1 MNLIAVLI
9 VLLLEYFLGHLREL
23 RDPGWFERY
32 AGWLRER
39 FGAEWEG
46 PAAVALVVVPAGAAV
61 ALLQGLFGAF
71 LFGLPG
77 FLFAIVVLLYC
88 IGPRDLAGDLE
99 SYLEAR
105 EAGDEARAQRI
116 AGRFLGEA
124 APDDPGRRDRAV
136 LAGLLEQADERLFGV
151 FFWFVLLGAVG
162 AALYRMAAIL
172 RRVDEARFGVGF
184 AAAARFFYEVMEWIP
199 ARLLALGY
207 ALSGSFDGA
216 WQGWRRSREN
226 RREGVL
232 ATSPGVLVYA
242 GFGALHLDAE
252 EPGAPTT
259 AQIADGLRL
268 VHRAL
273 LVWLTVLALLTLA
286 GWAG

>member
-1 MNLIAVLI
+1 MNLIAILI
-9 VLLLEYFLGHLREL
+9 VLLLEYFLGHLQEL

-32 AGWLRER
+32 AGWMRER
-39 FGAEWEG
+39 FGSKWEG
-46 PAAVALVVVPAGAAV
+46 PAAVALVVAPAGVAV
-61 ALLQGLFGAF
+61 ALLQWLFGAF

-88 IGPRDLAGDLE
+88 IGPRNLAGDLE

-105 EAGDEARAQRI
+105 EAGDEARARRI
-116 AGRFLGEA
+116 AGRLLDEA
-124 APDDPGRRDRAV
+124 VPDDPRRRDQAV

-162 AALYRMAAIL
+162 TALYRMAAVL
-172 RRVDEARFGVGF
+172 RRADEARFGAGF
-184 AAAARFFYEVMEWIP
+184 AAAARFFYEVMTWIP

-232 ATSPGVLVYA
+232 DTSPGVLVYA
-242 GFGALHLDAE
+242 GFGALHLDAGE
-252 EPGAPTT
+252 SDAPTA
-259 AQIADGLRL
+259 AQIAEGLRL